1 MYFVLLK
8 ILGHKLSLPSSKN
21 ICVMLFGFCSFRC
34 LCAASN
40 EILCSIILKYRNL
53 RWSYPS
59 LHCQGYKPS
68 YSSLLRCCLLQAFC
82 TNPQWF
88 RLKPVGRKISLISI
102 FVIWLTCRRCWGKGS
117 LWARPR
123 CIWSHD
129 LGWHSWFFLRFSA
142 LNLNYIL
149 LARTLCI
156 VSI

>member
-1 MYFVLLK
+1 MLLK
-8 ILGHKLSLPSSKN
+8 ILGHKLSLPSSEN

-40 EILCSIILKYRNL
+40 SRFCAQSSWNIRIYDDLILFYIAES
-53 RWSYPS
+53 
-59 LHCQGYKPS
+59 YKPS

-88 RLKPVGRKISLISI
+88 RFKPVGRKISLISI

-129 LGWHSWFFLRFSA
+129 LGWHRWILFTVFCFELELHSA
-142 LNLNYIL
+142 C
-149 LARTLCI
+149 TLSI
-156 VSI
+156 VSF